1 MLQSVV
7 ILTVLLKEPAT
18 PDAFMAKESRPEPR
32 WIEMPSLPAQA
43 SRPAIDP
50 GQDYHDLGELYAD
63 APVARGTGDVI
74 VHRAVL
80 DDITGIPKIL
90 DWLSDGDIVILEMSR
105 LLAAETEL
113 RVAVDNIQSFV
124 EKDLVGEVIR
134 LGQSRL
140 LLLPR
145 TFEISEGDVFAY

>member
-1 MLQSVV
+1 MHLRVV
-7 ILTVLLKEPAT
+7 LGTVLLKEPAT
-18 PDAFMAKESRPEPR
+18 PEESMAKESRPEPR

-43 SRPAIDP
+43 SSPAIDP

-63 APVARGTGDVI
+63 APVSRGIGDVI

-90 DWLSDGDIVILEMSR
+90 NWISDGDIVILEMSR
-105 LLAAETEL
+105 LLGTETEL
-113 RVAVDNIQSFV
+113 RLAVDEIQSFV

-140 LLLPR
+140 ILLPR
-145 TFEISEGDVFAY
+145 EFEVSEGNVSAY

>member
-1 MLQSVV
+1 
-7 ILTVLLKEPAT
+7 
-18 PDAFMAKESRPEPR
+18 MAKESRPEPR

-43 SRPAIDP
+43 STTTIDA

-63 APVARGTGDVI
+63 APVARGVGDVI

-90 DWLSDGDIVILEMSR
+90 DWLADGDIVILEMSR

-113 RVAVDNIQSFV
+113 RIAVDKIQTFV
-124 EKDLVGEVIR
+124 EKDLVGEMVR

-145 TFEISEGDVFAY
+145 TFEISEGDSFAY

>member
-1 MLQSVV
+1 
-7 ILTVLLKEPAT
+7 
-18 PDAFMAKESRPEPR
+18 MAKESRSEPR
-32 WIEMPSLPAQA
+32 WIEMPSLPGQA
-43 SRPAIDP
+43 SSPAIDP

-63 APVARGTGDVI
+63 APVSRGAGDVI

-105 LLAAETEL
+105 LLGVETEL
-113 RVAVDNIQSFV
+113 RMAVDDIQSFV

-140 LLLPR
+140 LLLPK

>member
-1 MLQSVV
+1 
-7 ILTVLLKEPAT
+7 
-18 PDAFMAKESRPEPR
+18 MAKESRPEPR

-43 SRPAIDP
+43 SSPVIDP
-50 GQDYHDLGELYAD
+50 GQDYHDLGELYSD
-63 APVARGTGDVI
+63 APVSRGAGDVI
-74 VHRAVL
+74 VHRAIL

-105 LLAAETEL
+105 LLGVETEL
-113 RVAVDNIQSFV
+113 RMAVDEIQSFV
-124 EKDLVGEVIR
+124 EKDMVGEVIR

-145 TFEISEGDVFAY
+145 TFEISEGDVFA